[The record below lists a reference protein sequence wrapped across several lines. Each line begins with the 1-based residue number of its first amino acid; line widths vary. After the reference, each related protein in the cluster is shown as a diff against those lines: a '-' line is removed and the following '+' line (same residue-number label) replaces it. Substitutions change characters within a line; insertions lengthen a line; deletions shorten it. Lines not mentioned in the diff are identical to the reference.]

1 MPVIDYDN
9 LPEGQDPIDAL
20 REAVVEFVDHGTK
33 DDGLTSE
40 VDRLKAV
47 ASGLHLMINAVRY
60 QTDVVFDRLNELTG
74 EDEGEDIVEAAH
86 SANEVDDREAAT
98 RGESDDLGDDDWDEE
113 D

>member
-9 LPEGQDPIDAL
+9 LPEGQDPIDAI
-20 REAVVEFVDHGTK
+20 REAIIEFVDHGTK

-47 ASGLHLMINAVRY
+47 TSGLHLMINTVRH

-74 EDEGEDIVEAAH
+74 EDEEDEDEDTVEAAR
-86 SANEVDDREAAT
+86 SANEVDDREAA
-98 RGESDDLGDDDWDEE
+98 
-113 D
+113 